1 MCGAYSAL
9 GPPLVP
15 SSADIGSMESAVA
28 GWAARHPGRR
38 LHGLLLGVT
47 QRIAQMQWPRGS
59 WLMAADNSLPMVQ
72 GVWPGNIPRRRAAVV
87 ADWRSLPLSE
97 SSCDI
102 VIGDGSFS
110 CVGYPHGFRAL
121 AAEARRVLRRDG
133 MLVLRCYV
141 QPSEQERKEE
151 VIEDLYRGVIP
162 SFHWFKLRLLMA
174 MQGSTGRGVAVDE
187 VYRYWA
193 SRNID
198 ETALIAQTGWDAQG
212 IRMMELYRGRD
223 TVYTFSTMAEL
234 RSALE
239 EFFEDIAISVPPHAF
254 GECCPILVARAR
266 GNLRRSR
273 RVARV
278 VECSV

>member
-15 SSADIGSMESAVA
+15 SSVDLGSMESAVA

-47 QRIAQMQWPRGS
+47 PRIAQMQWPRGS

-72 GVWPGNIPRRRAAVV
+72 GVWPGNIPRRRAAVL
-87 ADWRSLPLSE
+87 ADWRSLPLSD
-97 SSCDI
+97 SSCDA
-102 VIGDGSFS
+102 VIGDGSLS

-133 MLVLRCYV
+133 FLLLRCYV
-141 QPSEQERKEE
+141 QPSEPERKED
-151 VIEDLYRGVIP
+151 VIEDLFRGAIP
-162 SFHWFKLRLLMA
+162 SFHWFKFRLLMA
-174 MQGSTGRGVAVDE
+174 MQESTEKGVAVDE
-187 VYRYWA
+187 VYQYWA
-193 SRNID
+193 SQKID
-198 ETALIAQTGWDAQG
+198 ETTLIAQTGWDAPA

-223 TVYTFSTMAEL
+223 TVHTFSTMAEL

-239 EFFEDIAISVPPHAF
+239 EFFEDIAISAPPHAF
-254 GECCPILVARAR
+254 GECCPMLVARPR
-266 GNLRRSR
+266 GTPRRRR
-273 RVARV
+273 RVSRV

>member
-15 SSADIGSMESAVA
+15 SSADIGSMEGAVA

-38 LHGLLLGVT
+38 VHGLLLGVT
-47 QRIAQMQWPRGS
+47 RRIAQMQWPRGS
-59 WLMAADNSLPMVQ
+59 WLVAADNSLPMVQ
-72 GVWPGNIPRRRAAVV
+72 GVWPGNIPRRRAAVA
-87 ADWRSLPLSE
+87 ADWLALPLSD
-97 SSCDI
+97 SSCDA
-102 VIGDGSFS
+102 VLGDGSFS

-121 AAEARRVLRRDG
+121 AAEARRVLRGDG
-133 MLVLRCYV
+133 LLLLRGYV
-141 QPSEQERKEE
+141 QPSEPERKEE
-151 VIEDLYRGVIP
+151 VIEDLFRGAIP

-174 MQGSTGRGVAVDE
+174 MQVSTEQGIAVDE

-198 ETALIAQTGWDAQG
+198 ETALIAQTGWDAPA

-223 TVYTFSTMAEL
+223 TVHTFSTMPEL

-239 EFFEDIAISVPPHAF
+239 EFFEDITISAAPHAF
-254 GECCPILVARAR
+254 GERCPILVARP
-266 GNLRRSR
+266 RRTPRQSR
-273 RVARV
+273 RVSRV
-278 VECSV
+278 VECSA